1 MRKPR
6 QIVITGVSKGLGRA
20 LVDQFIQLGMTV
32 SGCAR
37 NENAIQSL
45 QDQYPDHHFAAVD
58 VANRNHVDRW
68 ATQIVSQVGPPDLL
82 LNNAAVIPANAPLW
96 EVPPDDFEH
105 TMRVNISGVFNVV
118 RAFVPSMIQRDQGII
133 VNFSS
138 TWGRSVAP
146 EVAPYCA
153 TKWAIEGMTQA
164 LAAELPHSLAA
175 IPFNPGIIQ
184 TDMLD
189 SCLGSASRMYP
200 KPEDWAAPAAD
211 FLLDL
216 QPSQSGQ
223 PLSAPSV

>member
-20 LVDQFIQLGMTV
+20 LVDQFIHLGMNIV
-32 SGCAR
+32 GCSR
-37 NENAIQSL
+37 NENAIRSL
-45 QDQYPDHHFAAVD
+45 QEQYPDHHFAAVD
-58 VANRNHVDRW
+58 VTDRSHVDRW

-82 LNNAAVIPANAPLW
+82 LNNAAAINANAPLW
-96 EVPPDDFEH
+96 EVPPDEFEH
-105 TMRVNISGVFNVV
+105 VMRVNITGVFNVV
-118 RAFVPSMIQRDQGII
+118 RALVPSMIERQQGII

-153 TKWAIEGMTQA
+153 TKWAIEGMTRA
-164 LAAELPHSLAA
+164 LAAELPNSMAA
-175 IPFNPGIIQ
+175 IPLNPGVIQ

-189 SCLGSASRMYP
+189 SCLGDASRMYP
-200 KPEDWAAPAAD
+200 KPQEWSAAAAE

-216 QPSQSGQ
+216 QPSQSGE
-223 PLSAPSV
+223 PLSAPCL

>member
-20 LVDQFIQLGMTV
+20 LVDQFIHLGMNIV
-32 SGCAR
+32 GCAR
-37 NENAIQSL
+37 NKNAIQSL
-45 QDQYPDHHFAAVD
+45 QDQYPDHHFAVVD
-58 VANRNHVDRW
+58 VVDRNQVDRW

-82 LNNAAVIPANAPLW
+82 LNNAAAINANAPLW
-96 EVPPDDFEH
+96 EVPPDEFEH
-105 TMRVNISGVFNVV
+105 VMRVNVTGVFNVV
-118 RAFVPSMIQRDQGII
+118 RALVPSMIERQQGII

-153 TKWAIEGMTQA
+153 TKWAIEGMTRA
-164 LAAELPHSLAA
+164 LASELPNSMAA
-175 IPFNPGIIQ
+175 IPLNPGVIQ

-189 SCLGSASRMYP
+189 SCLGDASRMYP
-200 KPEDWAAPAAD
+200 KPQEWSAAAAE

-216 QPSQSGQ
+216 KPAQSGE
-223 PLSAPSV
+223 PLSAPRL

>member
-20 LVDQFIQLGMTV
+20 LVDQFIQLGMNLV
-32 SGCAR
+32 GCAR
-37 NENAIQSL
+37 NKNAIQSL
-45 QDQYPDHHFAAVD
+45 QEQYPDHHFAAVD
-58 VANRNHVDRW
+58 VADGNAVDRW
-68 ATQIVSQVGPPDLL
+68 ATQILAQVGPPDLL

-96 EVPPDDFEH
+96 QVPPDEFEH
-105 TMRVNISGVFNVV
+105 AIQVNISGVFNVV
-118 RAFVPSMIQRDQGII
+118 RAFVPSMIEREQGII

-164 LAAELPHSLAA
+164 LAAELPSSMAA
-175 IPFNPGIIQ
+175 IPFNPGVIQ

-189 SCLGSASRMYP
+189 SCLGSAARMYP
-200 KPEDWAAPAAD
+200 KPQDWSAAAAE

-223 PLSAPSV
+223 PLSAPRV